1 MQRRI
6 RVLTTIGAV
15 LAVAALGAQDV
26 PGPRQGGRGRG
37 FPPRDA
43 QPQPTGS
50 SRVGGRVTTLDG
62 TPVRRAQVSLASRDA
77 GVRRGATTD
86 NDGLFEFAD
95 LPAGRYTLSAGKTG
109 YLTLNYGQR
118 RPFEPGT
125 PIDLA
130 DKQTIGRADVIL
142 PRGSVITGTLSDEFG
157 EPMPDATVQAL
168 RYRYVGGRRQLT
180 PTGRTAQTNDIG
192 QFRIFGLPPGD
203 YFVASTL
210 RAAGPL
216 AQILADNIEVF
227 LPAGGDAIR
236 FQGAGGPAMLAG
248 RMVGLGGL
256 GQDGASG
263 YAPTYYPGAA
273 DVAAAQRITVGLGEE
288 ISGIS
293 FGMLAVPLARIS
305 GTAIDSQGA
314 PLDRA
319 RVMLEST
326 AGAPIDPSAGGAVFD
341 GRFEMAGVPPGEY
354 TLRVQT
360 VGRGRGRGG
369 DLEFARVPVFVNGAD
384 VDGLILATSP
394 GATVAGRVVSSG
406 TAIPGGS
413 RLRVTVVSV
422 DAEPIATPGG
432 FVDDGGAFELRGLAG
447 TYLFRAAN
455 LPAGWSLKRVTLAGQ
470 DVTDTPYPIFG
481 GTDIDDLE
489 VEVTDKSTR
498 ITGVVTD
505 NQGRPVEDYAVIVFA
520 ADSTLWAPP
529 SRFVR
534 AGRPDQDGR
543 FEISSL
549 PPGQY
554 LAVAVEYLE
563 QGSEADP
570 DLLEQLVGGASS
582 FTLDEGEMTQLT
594 LVGRWGR

>member
-1 MQRRI
+1 MRHRV

-15 LAVAALGAQDV
+15 LAVAALAAQDA
-26 PGPRQGGRGRG
+26 PGPEQGRRGRG
-37 FPPRDA
+37 FLQPRDDQA
-43 QPQPTGS
+43 QPTGN
-50 SRVGGRVTTLDG
+50 SRIGGRVTTLDG
-62 TPVRRAQVSLASRDA
+62 TPVRRAQVTLASRDA
-77 GVRRGATTD
+77 GVRRGTTTD
-86 NDGLFEFAD
+86 NDGLFELAD

-109 YLTLNYGQR
+109 YLTLNHGQR
-118 RPFEPGT
+118 RPFEPGR

-130 DKQTIGRADVIL
+130 DKQTIGRADFIL

-168 RYRYVGGRRQLT
+168 RYRYVSGRRQLT

-203 YFVASTL
+203 YYVASTL

-216 AQILADNIEVF
+216 AQIVADNIEVF

-248 RMVGLGGL
+248 RIGQLGGL

-263 YAPTYYPGAA
+263 YAPTYYPGASN
-273 DVAAAQRITVGLGEE
+273 VAAAQRITVGLGEE

-305 GTAIDSQGA
+305 GTVIDSAGA
-314 PLDRA
+314 PLNRG
-319 RVMLEST
+319 RVALEST
-326 AGAPIDPSAGGAVFD
+326 AGTPVDPGAGAAIFD

-369 DLEFARVPVFVNGAD
+369 NLEFARAPVSVNGAD

-394 GATVAGRVVSSG
+394 GATVSGRVVSASG

-413 RLRVTVVSV
+413 RLRVTVVSM
-422 DAEPIATPGG
+422 DADPIAAPGG
-432 FVDDGGAFELRGLAG
+432 FVDDGGAFELRGLGG
-447 TYLFRAAN
+447 TYLFRVAN
-455 LPAGWSLKRVTLAGQ
+455 LPAGWSLNRVALDGR
-470 DVTDTPYPIFG
+470 DVTDTPYPLHG

-498 ITGVVTD
+498 ITGLVTD
-505 NQGRPVEDYAVIVFA
+505 DRGEPVEEYAVVVFA
-520 ADSTLWAPP
+520 ADSTFWAPP

-543 FEISSL
+543 FEIAGL

-582 FTLDEGEMTQLT
+582 FTLDEGETHQLD
-594 LVGRWGR
+594 LRL